1 MEYQLETYMYSRIR
15 LQFEVFDL
23 EEAGNCRR
31 ADYLGVSRVSPST
44 DEGTYCGKELPG
56 PFTSEGNKMNLWF
69 ESDILENGQGFL
81 ATWTE
86 VPPNNLIEGQTQGEF
101 KTPNYPRN
109 YPRNTKIVQTFAFPD
124 GAKVEFKVL
133 DFQTEGCC
141 DRLCINTPHWKSGVS
156 HGEVRLSIF

>member
-1 MEYQLETYMYSRIR
+1 
-15 LQFEVFDL
+15 
-23 EEAGNCRR
+23 
-31 ADYLGVSRVSPST
+31 
-44 DEGTYCGKELPG
+44 
-56 PFTSEGNKMNLWF
+56 MNLWF

-124 GAKVEFKVL
+124 GAKVEFKVV
-133 DFQTEGCC
+133 DFQTERSY
-141 DRLCINTPHWKSGVS
+141 DFFCINRLTPQSQVNIVF
-156 HGEVRLSIF
+156 E